1 MTFEKNGNEKIKIN
15 ENNNY
20 FELIKTKKK
29 EGKFNLFSEEIK
41 QKINFVVVV
50 VVVVG
55 GLFDTIHLT
64 INDA

>member
-1 MTFEKNGNEKIKIN
+1 MKKLKIN

-29 EGKFNLFSEEIK
+29 KNLIYFLEEIK

-50 VVVVG
+50 VA
-55 GLFDTIHLT
+55 GLFDTIH
-64 INDA
+64 